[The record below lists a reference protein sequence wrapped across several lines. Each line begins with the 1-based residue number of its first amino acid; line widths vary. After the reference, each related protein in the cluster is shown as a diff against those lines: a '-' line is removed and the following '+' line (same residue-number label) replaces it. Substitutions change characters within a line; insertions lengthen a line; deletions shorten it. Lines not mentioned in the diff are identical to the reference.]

1 MWANAFECPMGIN
14 GKWACVLSRNFVLLS
29 VYDAFV
35 CESQIYTVSTFEFV
49 EVGSLLKGKYK
60 QMIIRLSLIQANTI
74 ESSNIVCKTYYF
86 LK

>member
-49 EVGSLLKGKYK
+49 DVGSLLKDKYK
-60 QMIIRLSLIQANTI
+60 QMIIWSYSAVTI
-74 ESSNIVCKTYYF
+74 NVVCNAYYVF
-86 LK
+86 N